1 VRLGSWTYGYGKLPI
16 EESLAHI
23 AAVGYGGAE
32 LATGD
37 DYSTPIDTLDDR
49 RVDEILALFDR
60 HRLVP
65 TAVSGLFGLVATSA
79 AEQQDRMR
87 RFRRAV
93 DVAARLGAPFVAI
106 GSGAAPAGWHREQV
120 WAELRRNAYLVAEYA
135 GEKGVT
141 VALEPHWGA
150 AAERPGDALELLA
163 AVGLPS
169 LKVNV
174 DVCHPFALGY
184 DLASIARILGPQAV
198 YAHVCDVRGR
208 HPGDL
213 QLCNPGEG
221 EIDWSRWLRL
231 LHDAG
236 YQGWITVQISVM
248 RRRSADY
255 DPRASNEAIYRVL
268 TDAMRS
274 AGVPRLDKGAPRA

>member
-1 VRLGSWTYGYGKLPI
+1 MRLGSWTYGYGKLPI
-16 EESLAHI
+16 EDSLAHI

-49 RVDEILALFDR
+49 RVDEILALYDR

-65 TAVSGLFGLVATSA
+65 TAVSGLFGLVAPSV
-79 AEQQDRMR
+79 AEQQERLR

-106 GSGAAPAGWHREQV
+106 GSGAAPADWHREQV
-120 WAELRRNAYLVAEYA
+120 WAEMRRNAYVVAEYA

-169 LKVNV
+169 LKINV

-184 DLASIARILGPQAV
+184 DLGSIAKILGPHAV

-221 EIDWSRWLRL
+221 EIDWPRWLRL
-231 LHDAG
+231 LHDTG

-255 DPRASNEAIYRVL
+255 DPKASNEAIYRVL
-268 TDAMRS
+268 SDAMTS
-274 AGVPRLDKGAPRA
+274 AGVPRLDKGARRN